1 MEDCLFLNVFSPLAT
16 LQALAAAAAGDGPQH
31 RGTRLQRMMHPPIT
45 EGGDNKAK
53 KTNASAFVSSVSSS
67 AAEPPS
73 GSELLLPVVVYIH
86 GGGLLTV
93 RKRNGA

>member
-16 LQALAAAAAGDGPQH
+16 LQALAAAAGGGPQH
-31 RGTRLQRMMHPPIT
+31 RGTQLQRRMHPPIT
-45 EGGDNKAK
+45 EGSDNKAK
-53 KTNASAFVSSVSSS
+53 MNASVSASSVSSS

-86 GGGLLTV
+86 GGGLMTV
-93 RKRNGA
+93 RKGRTP